1 MRGNGWMQRML
12 YFLIL
17 MLGVYIVYKGGSL
30 FMRQP
35 AVQTV
40 LDGGEVQRKLEN
52 AAARTWTGG
61 YAAVLERKGRNWF
74 GKWFRAALP
83 VYSYL
88 AEHGEKETKAS
99 ETERKDRSADRSGE
113 RAAEDK
119 IEREA
124 NAGDAKNILSAAEN
138 EEDGEALKEEGADEE
153 SGGEA
158 CRDLKSAGG
167 LNKGE
172 KKSGRKAT
180 ENAAAKEKEINTE
193 TNTDGET
200 ESDKNNNRKKL
211 PEYNPEEYEE
221 ETETLSESEPTREV
235 LGRTISPDLLLQLS
249 DFNYLV
255 NEYFTVD
262 GGTVADADL
271 LDAVHS

>member
-158 CRDLKSAGG
+158 GRDLKSAGG

-211 PEYNPEEYEE
+211 PE
-221 ETETLSESEPTREV
+221 
-235 LGRTISPDLLLQLS
+235 
-249 DFNYLV
+249 
-255 NEYFTVD
+255 
-262 GGTVADADL
+262 
-271 LDAVHS
+271 

>member
-153 SGGEA
+153 S
-158 CRDLKSAGG
+158 
-167 LNKGE
+167 
-172 KKSGRKAT
+172 
-180 ENAAAKEKEINTE
+180 
-193 TNTDGET
+193 
-200 ESDKNNNRKKL
+200 
-211 PEYNPEEYEE
+211 
-221 ETETLSESEPTREV
+221 
-235 LGRTISPDLLLQLS
+235 
-249 DFNYLV
+249 
-255 NEYFTVD
+255 
-262 GGTVADADL
+262 
-271 LDAVHS
+271 

>member
-1 MRGNGWMQRML
+1 MREDYEGKRLDAADAVFSDSDAQRL
-12 YFLIL
+12 YCIQ
-17 MLGVYIVYKGGSL
+17 G
-30 FMRQP
+30 RQP
-35 AVQTV
+35 FYETAGSA
-40 LDGGEVQRKLEN
+40 DGAGWGEVQRKLEN

-113 RAAEDK
+113 RAVEDK

-158 CRDLKSAGG
+158 GRDLKSASG

-172 KKSGRKAT
+172 KEAGEKPRKMLQQ
-180 ENAAAKEKEINTE
+180 
-193 TNTDGET
+193 
-200 ESDKNNNRKKL
+200 RKKK
-211 PEYNPEEYEE
+211 
-221 ETETLSESEPTREV
+221 
-235 LGRTISPDLLLQLS
+235 
-249 DFNYLV
+249 
-255 NEYFTVD
+255 
-262 GGTVADADL
+262 
-271 LDAVHS
+271 